1 MAVLTVVP
9 EAVTVALRPDETI
22 LEAIARVVYARGGRL
37 VVFP

>member
-1 MAVLTVVP
+1 MDAPGDKRRGARGRVN
-9 EAVTVALRPDETI
+9 DETI